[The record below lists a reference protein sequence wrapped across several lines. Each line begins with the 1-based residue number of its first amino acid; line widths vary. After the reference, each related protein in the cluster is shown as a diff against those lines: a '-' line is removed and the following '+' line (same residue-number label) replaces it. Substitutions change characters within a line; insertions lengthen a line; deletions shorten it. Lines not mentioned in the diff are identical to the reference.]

1 MVTGMLC
8 SPGSGTLRDQRAACR
23 AGAGDMAVYLNLIQ
37 LVIGIGVETGG
48 TDAAGIAG
56 IICEYI
62 RKGNV

>member
-1 MVTGMLC
+1 MVAGMLC
-8 SPGSGTLRDQRAACR
+8 CPGSGTLRDQSAACR
-23 AGAGDMAVYLNLIQ
+23 AGAVDMAVYLNLIR

-56 IICEYI
+56 IILEYI